1 MSECSICCEE
11 FNRSSRCRI
20 ECRSCESVEV
30 RVCQACAKRYIL
42 EQPTDASCMVCR
54 EEWDIEFLTE
64 NFSKKFVNKELK
76 EHRENY
82 LLEKQLALLPET
94 QEYAENLKMVE
105 GLEKQREMVRKI
117 KQEFEMKIKRHNTT
131 INEINRTIFDL
142 QSGRM
147 ENKNEKRF
155 TYKCPVEN
163 CRGFL
168 NDKYECGICDNK
180 ICKHCMEI
188 EEEDHV
194 CNEDKKKTLEL
205 LKQDT
210 KPCPKCGQL
219 IHKLPNGCDQM
230 YCIKCHTAFS
240 WRTGQLERGT
250 IHNPEYYRWMRENG
264 QTIARN
270 PLDEVYDPCG
280 NNVITYLGLLQIL
293 RLYFKPERTSSSNPI
308 RYNVK
313 DKAETIKIAN
323 MHRMIGHIDHLN
335 RSYNNVINNNE
346 GTLRKY
352 RAEFILNKLSRENFK
367 RKLQMMNKMQ
377 NKEKKLNDIWN
388 VLRLVL
394 IEYIGKISELVYS
407 KEKEEE
413 GIITI
418 MNIILESEK
427 IRKYCNKSF
436 KKIGEMFKTVYPG
449 INKEWTQINNWE
461 RYIKE
466 IKKMNERIAVKK

>member
-1 MSECSICCEE
+1 
-11 FNRSSRCRI
+11 
-20 ECRSCESVEV
+20 
-30 RVCQACAKRYIL
+30 
-42 EQPTDASCMVCR
+42 
-54 EEWDIEFLTE
+54 
-64 NFSKKFVNKELK
+64 
-76 EHRENY
+76 
-82 LLEKQLALLPET
+82 
-94 QEYAENLKMVE
+94 
-105 GLEKQREMVRKI
+105 
-117 KQEFEMKIKRHNTT
+117 
-131 INEINRTIFDL
+131 
-142 QSGRM
+142 
-147 ENKNEKRF
+147 
-155 TYKCPVEN
+155 
-163 CRGFL
+163 
-168 NDKYECGICDNK
+168 
-180 ICKHCMEI
+180 
-188 EEEDHV
+188 
-194 CNEDKKKTLEL
+194 
-205 LKQDT
+205 
-210 KPCPKCGQL
+210 
-219 IHKLPNGCDQM
+219 M

-293 RLYFKPERTSSSNPI
+293 RLYFKPERTSTSNAI

-418 MNIILESEK
+418 MNIILE
-427 IRKYCNKSF
+427 
-436 KKIGEMFKTVYPG
+436 ML
-449 INKEWTQINNWE
+449 
-461 RYIKE
+461 
-466 IKKMNERIAVKK
+466 